1 MSKFDKDRCLFCMY
15 HGTNSGGITF
25 CDYLGKTGETCLKR
39 GKKGTL
45 TDIRGD
51 DPKNCALYEKGSPTS
66 FLITTIS
73 AGTAERPR

>member
-51 DPKNCALYEKGSPTS
+51 DPKNCALYEKGKAIVKSDNK
-66 FLITTIS
+66 FDFIK
-73 AGTAERPR
+73 ED